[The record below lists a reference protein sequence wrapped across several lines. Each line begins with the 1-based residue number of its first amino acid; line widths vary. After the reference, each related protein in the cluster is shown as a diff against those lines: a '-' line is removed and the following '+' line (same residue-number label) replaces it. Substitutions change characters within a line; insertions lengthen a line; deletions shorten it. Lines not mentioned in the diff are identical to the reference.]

1 MESRD
6 ALGNRLKRDPFTG
19 IMWAPGMPS
28 SGLAYAHE
36 ARLWRKERERAMA
49 FASELAA
56 ARKQR
61 ERAAAKPVFDID
73 APFGMNTDPRTGQ
86 FVHPEHRRPG
96 PKSINYFQY
105 HLSQPRSAEERSRLF
120 RMRGSN
126 NWYGVVRPVVP
137 RSCSGSMLGY
147 VPSADQNLHRGFH
160 SGRTAGRA
168 FDDDTGGHAR
178 SYEEPPPR
186 QGRDTGLRERELRRA
201 ASVPTFVP
209 PPATAWGSAE
219 ACPATPRGPIM
230 SIDRTGMVY
239 PVYTGRKEELA
250 QKVGSAHW
258 STVAS
263 PATPRASTVSRP
275 ATPRGSTV
283 ASPATP
289 RGSTMAS
296 PATPRGSTM
305 ASPATPRGST
315 VASPATPRG
324 STVGWGPPP
333 PRLPP
338 PPQTC
343 ETYFV

>member
-49 FASELAA
+49 FACELAA

-73 APFGMNTDPRTGQ
+73 APFGMQSDPRTGQ

-96 PKSINYFQY
+96 PKSMNYFQY

-120 RMRGSN
+120 RKRGSN

-178 SYEEPPPR
+178 SYEEQPPR
-186 QGRDTGLRERELRRA
+186 QGRETGLQERELRRA

-219 ACPATPRGPIM
+219 AACPATPRGPIM

-275 ATPRGSTV
+275 TTPRGSTM
-283 ASPATP
+283 SRPTTP

-296 PATPRGSTM
+296 PT
-305 ASPATPRGST
+305 
-315 VASPATPRG
+315 TPRG
-324 STVGWGPPP
+324 STVGWAPPP

>member
-96 PKSINYFQY
+96 PKSMNYFQY

-178 SYEEPPPR
+178 SYEEQPPR
-186 QGRDTGLRERELRRA
+186 QGRETGLQERELRRA

-219 ACPATPRGPIM
+219 AACPATPRGPIM

-263 PATPRASTVSRP
+263 PATPRASKVSR
-275 ATPRGSTV
+275 
-283 ASPATP
+283 
-289 RGSTMAS
+289 

-315 VASPATPRG
+315 V
-324 STVGWGPPP
+324 GWAPPP